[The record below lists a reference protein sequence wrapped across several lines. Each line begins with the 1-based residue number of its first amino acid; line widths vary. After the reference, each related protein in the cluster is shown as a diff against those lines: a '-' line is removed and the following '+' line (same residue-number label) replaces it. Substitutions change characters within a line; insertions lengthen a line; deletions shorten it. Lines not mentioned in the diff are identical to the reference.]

1 MQLTIN
7 STRKLTRNEIA
18 NSYKESN
25 FFLSFPWESD
35 NQVIERYE
43 RESIT
48 TFEGLANTIANYWIN
63 FGVNQLLKCGNYPSC
78 LDEFALIQFDERGP
92 ELKAVKDMGTQSRTD
107 IVLQISEMRHQLSQT
122 LKAFEHSK
130 SLQQTWIKI
139 QYGS

>member
-7 STRKLTRNEIA
+7 STRKITRNELA
-18 NSYKESN
+18 NSYRDTN

-43 RESIT
+43 RESTT

-63 FGVNQLLKCGNYPSC
+63 FGVNQLLKCGNYPSG
-78 LDEFALIQFDERGP
+78 LDEFALIQFDERCP
-92 ELKAVKDMGTQSRTD
+92 ELKAVKDKGTQIRPD
-107 IVLQISEMRHQLSQT
+107 MVLQISEMRHQLSQT

-130 SLQQTWIKI
+130 SLQQAWIKL
-139 QYGS
+139 QYGC